1 MDDGEVV
8 EADTTR
14 RDGAPNAVPVLV
26 LCDEDARDGIVAL
39 LDEVAVVHA
48 FDARGRAAAGERSMD
63 RLVAD
68 VEALRRH
75 WGHERVAVVGHAF
88 GAALALA
95 YSGAHPDRTASTGCL
110 GGLGIG
116 ERAIGTA
123 AAGRGADGSAPDD
136 LEREL
141 VSDAEQ
147 IGAAVRTSQPV
158 FFVHGAADP
167 RPVANVVALAAK
179 APVARKRLVEGAG
192 HRPWIE
198 RPDDVRDLLHEI
210 VRAGEA

>member
-8 EADTTR
+8 EAATTR

-26 LCDEDARDGIVAL
+26 LCDEDACEGIVAL
-39 LDEVAVVHA
+39 LDEVSVVHA
-48 FDARGRAAAGERSMD
+48 FDARGRSAAGGASMD

-75 WGHERVAVVGHAF
+75 WGHERIAVVGHAF

-95 YSGAHPDRTASTGCL
+95 YAGAHPDRVAATGCL

-116 ERAIGTA
+116 ERVVPADRDGD
-123 AAGRGADGSAPDD
+123 GAAPDE
-136 LEREL
+136 LERRL

-147 IGAAVRTSQPV
+147 IGAAVRTARPV

-179 APVARKRLVEGAG
+179 APVARKRLIEGAG
-192 HRPWIE
+192 HRPWRE
-198 RPDDVRDLLHEI
+198 RPDEVRDLLHEI